1 MAKHRT
7 DYQQWKKKNSRSFT
21 RSFVL
26 FEEYGIK
33 NCIIELIEAKPCIDK
48 NEQAKLEG
56 SYIRTLECVNKNI
69 PGRTRQEY
77 KEDNKEKIKTTRKE
91 FYEKNKDK
99 LNTTRKEYYE
109 ENKDKCKETA
119 KEYRVNNK
127 EKIKAKDNAYYAK
140 NKELIK
146 ERRAKHKALKLK
158 Q

>member
-1 MAKHRT
+1 MTKDYSKNKIYKIYSYLGDKIYIGSTVYEFVSQRMAKHRT

-33 NCIIELIEAKPCIDK
+33 NCIIELIEEKKPCIDK

-77 KEDNKEKIKTTRKE
+77 ETDNKEKIKANKKQ
-91 FYEKNKDK
+91 FYEKNKK
-99 LNTTRKEYYE
+99 
-109 ENKDKCKETA
+109 
-119 KEYRVNNK
+119 
-127 EKIKAKDNAYYAK
+127 KIKKS
-140 NKELIK
+140 
-146 ERRAKHKALKLK
+146 
-158 Q
+158 